1 MDTGRQSEVRQIYL
15 LEEVMRVNELARA
28 IRGRIWSVFI
38 KEEQSSV
45 TKDEAPPVNPID
57 YAIAISQSTQQ
68 LLKGCLELL
77 EFEIIDRLVG
87 KK

>member
-1 MDTGRQSEVRQIYL
+1 MDAGQQSEVREVYL

-28 IRGRIWSVFI
+28 IKSRIWDVFI
-38 KEEQSSV
+38 KKEQPDV
-45 TKDEAPPVNPID
+45 KKDEAPPANPID
-57 YAIAISQSTQQ
+57 YAIEISQSTQQ

-77 EFEIIDRLVG
+77 ELEIITRLVG